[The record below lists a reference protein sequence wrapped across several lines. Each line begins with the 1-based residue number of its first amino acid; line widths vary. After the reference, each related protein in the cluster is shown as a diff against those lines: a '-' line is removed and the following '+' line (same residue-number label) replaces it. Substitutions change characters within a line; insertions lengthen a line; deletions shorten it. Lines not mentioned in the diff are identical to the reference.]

1 MYYPPTESVYS
12 VQKSLS
18 KLWVSNLLSDFITST
33 YIFDAQSQCHIHKR
47 YINVKYSLKERE
59 GGGGHSIKKRKGIPE
74 IFYINRFQ

>member
-59 GGGGHSIKKRKGIPE
+59 GGGGIALRSVRE
-74 IFYINRFQ
+74 FQKYFT